1 MERMTIS
8 IAATAQT
15 LGICRGTVYNLI
27 NRGKLRSAKVGARTV
42 ISTASIRELLG
53 EAA

>member
-1 MERMTIS
+1 MERITIS
-8 IAATAQT
+8 VADTAQT

-27 NRGKLRSAKVGARTV
+27 ARGKLRSAKVGTRTV
-42 ISTASIRELLG
+42 VSTASIRELLG